1 MPAPPNGL
9 STSGN
14 AEQNRSY
21 LLGLGL
27 GRVKVRGGVRVAV
40 GVGVRVGARVTVTV
54 GVRVRVGGAR
64 VPAVEWWDKALEVT
78 D

>member
-1 MPAPPNGL
+1 
-9 STSGN
+9 
-14 AEQNRSY
+14 
-21 LLGLGL
+21 
-27 GRVKVRGGVRVAV
+27 VKVRGGVRVAV
-40 GVGVRVGARVTVTV
+40 GVGVRVGARVTLSV